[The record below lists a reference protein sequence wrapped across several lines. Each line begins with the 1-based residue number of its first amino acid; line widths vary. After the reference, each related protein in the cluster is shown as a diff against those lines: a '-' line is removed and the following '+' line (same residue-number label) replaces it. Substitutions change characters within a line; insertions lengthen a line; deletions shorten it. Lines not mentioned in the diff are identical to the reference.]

1 MKPIIIDMKDMSD
14 SVEVYESKPNP
25 VMVLFIYFLSAMMII
40 GLVWMNYS
48 KLEVVIKSNGMFRG
62 NGEAS
67 EVICEYNGKVVECN
81 VRDGQLVQKGDK
93 LFTLENISK
102 DDTLKYYQEE
112 LENIEERIEM
122 LQAYEKYLYG
132 DDQAIETCA
141 ENQYMQEI
149 TNRRDLLLA
158 NIEAGRPN
166 DSGQVKGY
174 RDNIKVMRES
184 IQTYQDK
191 KDKLYKVI
199 EGIKTQTNP
208 FGKEDAY
215 YESILSSYF
224 SNYNLTASQYDA
236 NISDYRSLLTD
247 YDKVIQELSDQKNE
261 RENLLLNEFMNSTAS
276 ESNSTEAE
284 GESEE
289 NELENGLEEG
299 SEAVSGES
307 VDETVS
313 DPEPDNQNKTKATA
327 DAVIKD
333 DAIIKEINE
342 RIDKATKEKTEAEKK
357 IEALILE
364 KQKALS
370 TLELQQVASMEQQ
383 IETLKGNIQSIEA
396 NIATAEN
403 QIKVISDSKEEDIEE
418 RYMLTEK
425 GNVSAEILS
434 YQEKKKEIENVI
446 EQRSA
451 LNDNGTVVAENAGYF
466 YLKSDVRVG
475 SYLQMGS
482 KIGNIYP
489 EQEEEYHADIY
500 VSNDDIGK
508 LHEGQEVRF
517 EIAAYPSSEYGYFTG
532 KVASIAKD
540 IAVDQ
545 GSGNAYYLVE
555 VDCDSSELTNKEGKP
570 ARLMNGLACQAKI
583 IVGQERI
590 LWFFL
595 KKIDL
600 LD

>member
-14 SVEVYESKPNP
+14 SVEVYESKPNL
-25 VMVLFIYFLSAMMII
+25 VIVLFIYALSAMLIAS
-40 GLVWMNYS
+40 LVWMNYS
-48 KLEVVIKSNGMFRG
+48 KLEVVVKSNGMFRG

-112 LENIEERIEM
+112 LENLEERIEI
-122 LQAYEKYLYG
+122 LQAYEQYLYG
-132 DDQAIETCA
+132 DELALETCA
-141 ENQYMQEI
+141 SNQYMQEI

-158 NIEAGRPN
+158 NIEAGRPD

-191 KDKLYKVI
+191 KDKLDKVI

-208 FGKEDAY
+208 FGNEDAY

-236 NISDYRSLLTD
+236 NIFDYRSLLTD
-247 YDKVIQELSDQKNE
+247 CDKVIQELSDQKKE
-261 RENLLLNEFMNSTAS
+261 RENILLNEFMNSAVS
-276 ESNSTEAE
+276 ESKPAEAE
-284 GESEE
+284 DGGEANELEEVSEVTSEE
-289 NELENGLEEG
+289 N
-299 SEAVSGES
+299 
-307 VDETVS
+307 VDEAEAELVT
-313 DPEPDNQNKTKATA
+313 
-327 DAVIKD
+327 KD
-333 DAIIKEINE
+333 DVIIKEINE
-342 RIDKATKEKTEAEKK
+342 RINKAEKEKTDAEKK
-357 IEALILE
+357 IETLILE

-370 TLELQQVASMEQQ
+370 TLELQQVANIEQQ
-383 IETLKGNIQSIEA
+383 IETMKGNIQSIEA

-403 QIKVISDSKEEDIEE
+403 QIKVVSDSKEEDIEE

-434 YQEKKKEIENVI
+434 YQEKRKELENMI
-446 EQRSA
+446 EQRSI
-451 LNDNGTVVAENAGYF
+451 LNDNGTVVAENTGYF
-466 YLKSDVRVG
+466 YLKSDVRTG

-489 EQEEEYHADIY
+489 EQEKEYHAEIY

-508 LHEGQEVRF
+508 IHEGQEVKF

-555 VDCDSSELTNKEGKP
+555 VYCDSSELTNKEGKP

-583 IVGQERI
+583 VVGQERI
-590 LWFFL
+590 LWYFL
-595 KKIDL
+595 KKIEL